1 MKQHAKRP
9 KENTMFIFDFIGDVF
24 GWIFDFV
31 EGVFNFL
38 FGWIF

>member
-1 MKQHAKRP
+1 MV
-9 KENTMFIFDFIGDVF
+9 IIDFIGEVF
-24 GWIFDFV
+24 EFLFNVV

>member
-1 MKQHAKRP
+1 
-9 KENTMFIFDFIGDVF
+9 MFIFDFVGDVF
-24 GWIFDFV
+24 EFLFDVV